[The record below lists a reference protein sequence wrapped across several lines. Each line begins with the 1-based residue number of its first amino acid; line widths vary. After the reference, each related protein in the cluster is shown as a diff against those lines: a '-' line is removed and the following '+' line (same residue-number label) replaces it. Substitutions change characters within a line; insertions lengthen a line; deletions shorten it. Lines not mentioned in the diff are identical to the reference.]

1 MISFLSGKILS
12 IYKNSVVLMTPGG
25 VGYEV
30 ALPTPLGFTQQ
41 VGSEA
46 NFFTYLKVSDSS
58 LDLYGFASESER
70 AFFELLMT
78 VKGVGPKSALSI
90 MSLGSTVRIQQAIA
104 RQDVA
109 YLTSV
114 QGLGKKTAERLVLE
128 LSGKLSTLDFG
139 TGAEASENS
148 VSTEAVDAL
157 VSLGYSVDEAKEM
170 VRLVDGNGKST
181 TEILKLALQQTQ

>member
-1 MISFLSGKILS
+1 MISLLFGKIHS
-12 IYKNSVVLMTPGG
+12 IYKNSVVLMTMGG

-30 ALPTPLGFTQQ
+30 ALPAPLAFTQKI
-41 VGSEA
+41 GTDTS
-46 NFFTYLKVSDSS
+46 FFTYLKVSDTS

-90 MSLGSTVRIQQAIA
+90 MSLGSTPRIQQAIA

-114 QGLGKKTAERLVLE
+114 QGLGKKTAERLVVE
-128 LSGKLSTLDFG
+128 LSGKLANLDFG
-139 TGAEASENS
+139 TSVETSEDS

-157 VSLGYSVDEAKEM
+157 VSLGYSVDEAKDM
-170 VRLVDGNGKST
+170 VKMVDGNGKST